1 MRRSTNAVGTS
12 PLTVVLAL
20 RCVDGL
26 VMASD
31 SQITDPV
38 RGLSYP
44 AQKLHALGTHAA
56 WGGSGS
62 RAVLY
67 DLEQIFDAEADAIV
81 EASDVG
87 HALQQRVLPVLE
99 HHYKN
104 FIDEV
109 PGGKPGATPSTYV
122 LAAGYAGGKPFIVDI
137 DPHGLIGHHEETGFQ
152 AVGSGSPMAQQA
164 HALLAHFQMTGRG
177 VDYGVVAALRVLD
190 ALDVSSPT
198 VGGPMDVC
206 RMTPDGARHLDE
218 GDIAQVREHVNR
230 WVELEQ
236 RALDDLFS

>member
-1 MRRSTNAVGTS
+1 M
-12 PLTVVLAL
+12 TVVLAL
-20 RCVDGL
+20 RCADGL

-31 SQITDPV
+31 SQITDPA
-38 RGLSYP
+38 RGVSYP
-44 AQKLHALGTHAA
+44 AQKLHALGERAA

-81 EASDVG
+81 EAPDIG

-99 HHYKN
+99 RHYKN
-104 FIDEV
+104 FIAEV

-122 LAAGYAGGKPFIVDI
+122 LAAGYADGKPFIIDI

-164 HALLAHFQMTGRG
+164 HALLTHLHVSGRS
-177 VDYGVVAALRVLD
+177 VEHGVVAALRVLD
-190 ALDVSSPT
+190 ALDTSSPS
-198 VGGPMDVC
+198 VGGPMDLC
-206 RMTPDGARHLDE
+206 RIRPDAAHHLTEDE
-218 GDIAQVREHVNR
+218 IEQVRDDVKR
-230 WVELEQ
+230 WIELEQ
-236 RALDDLFS
+236 RVLDELFD

>member
-1 MRRSTNAVGTS
+1 M
-12 PLTVVLAL
+12 TVVLAL
-20 RCVDGL
+20 LCADGV

-44 AQKLHALGTHAA
+44 AQKLHSLGERAA

-67 DLEQIFDAEADAIV
+67 DLEQIFGNEPDSIV
-81 EASDVG
+81 EARDIG
-87 HALQQRVLPVLE
+87 HALQGRVLPVLE

-104 FIDEV
+104 FITEV
-109 PGGKPGATPSTYV
+109 PQGKPGATPATYV
-122 LAAGYAGGKPFIVDI
+122 LAAGYADGNPFIIDI
-137 DPHGLIGHHEETGFQ
+137 DPHGLIGHYEEIGFH

-164 HALLAHFQMTGRG
+164 NALLAHFDMAERN

-190 ALDVSSPT
+190 ALDASSPS
-198 VGGPMDVC
+198 VGGPMDIC
-206 RMTPDGARHLDE
+206 RITPEAAKHLDE
-218 GDIAQVREHVNR
+218 DEVAEVRRSVQR
-230 WVELEQ
+230 WTELEQ
-236 RALDDLFS
+236 RALDDLFD

>member
-1 MRRSTNAVGTS
+1 
-12 PLTVVLAL
+12 
-20 RCVDGL
+20 
-26 VMASD
+26 
-31 SQITDPV
+31 
-38 RGLSYP
+38 
-44 AQKLHALGTHAA
+44 
-56 WGGSGS
+56 
-62 RAVLY
+62 
-67 DLEQIFDAEADAIV
+67 
-81 EASDVG
+81 
-87 HALQQRVLPVLE
+87 VLE
-99 HHYKN
+99 HHYRN

-122 LAAGYAGGKPFIVDI
+122 LAAGYADGKPFIVDV

-164 HALLAHFQMTGRG
+164 HALLTHFQMTGRG

-190 ALDVSSPT
+190 ALDISSPS

-206 RMTPDGARHLDE
+206 RMTPEGARHLDE
-218 GDIAQVREHVNR
+218 GDVAQVREHVNR

>member
-1 MRRSTNAVGTS
+1 V
-12 PLTVVLAL
+12 TVVLAL
-20 RCVDGL
+20 CCADGL

-38 RGLSYP
+38 RGVSYP
-44 AQKLHALGTHAA
+44 AQKLHALGKHAA

-67 DLEQIFDAEADAIV
+67 DLERIFDAEAEAII

-87 HALQQRVLPVLE
+87 HALQQRVLPVLKN
-99 HHYKN
+99 HYEN
-104 FIDEV
+104 FIADV

-122 LAAGYAGGKPFIVDI
+122 LAAGYADGKPFIVDI

-164 HALLAHFQMTGRG
+164 YALLAHFRMTRRS

-190 ALDVSSPT
+190 ALDTSSPSI
-198 VGGPMDVC
+198 GGPMDIC
-206 RMTPDGARHLDE
+206 RITPEAARHLDE
-218 GDIAQVREHVNR
+218 QEVAQVRERVTR
-230 WVELEQ
+230 WIELEQ
-236 RALDDLFS
+236 RAIDELFD

>member
-1 MRRSTNAVGTS
+1 V
-12 PLTVVLAL
+12 TVVLAL
-20 RCVDGL
+20 RCADGL

-38 RGLSYP
+38 RGVSYP
-44 AQKLHALGTHAA
+44 AQKLHPLGSRAA

-67 DLEQIFDAEADAIV
+67 DLEQIFNAEADAIV

-87 HALQQRVLPVLE
+87 HALQQRILPVLKR
-99 HHYKN
+99 HYDN
-104 FIDEV
+104 FIDDV

-122 LAAGYAGGKPFIVDI
+122 LAAGYADDKPFIVDV

-164 HALLAHFQMTGRG
+164 YALLTHFHMSERG
-177 VDYGVVAALRVLD
+177 VDYGLVGALRVLD
-190 ALDVSSPT
+190 ALDASSPS
-198 VGGPMDVC
+198 VGGPMDLC
-206 RMTPDGARHLDE
+206 RITAEGAHHLDE
-218 GDIAQVREHVNR
+218 DEVAQLRERVAE
-230 WVELEQ
+230 WVGLEQ
-236 RALDDLFS
+236 RALDELFD